1 MTRRLLSCFTCLLL
15 VGSSWPAVRGESL
28 PTGARGV
35 NGQPAIDQGLPCSD
49 SSAECLRRLGD
60 LAIANNPEM
69 KVIDQALAYQRRK
82 VWTSWLN
89 ADGLNPLAMG
99 LRVARNLAGGGDR
112 AAMKLEV
119 AQLERR
125 RAEVEA
131 GVRLAVAQSVAE
143 LEAAG
148 DRLAISRA
156 RSDEHRLRL
165 RLLTVGYRLGDGST
179 EEMIRLWQTGEE
191 LRGQVRAAEAEQSR
205 ARLRLESLLH
215 PLSDRLK

>member
-1 MTRRLLSCFTCLLL
+1 LLL
-15 VGSSWPAVRGESL
+15 AGSPWSAIQGQSPPIPVDRAS
-28 PTGARGV
+28 TGIARQADRQVTAEGRV
-35 NGQPAIDQGLPCSD
+35 PCFD

-60 LAIANNPEM
+60 LATANNLEL

-191 LRGQVRAAEAEQSR
+191 LRGQVTAAEAEQSR

-215 PLSDRLK
+215 PLTSH

>member
-1 MTRRLLSCFTCLLL
+1 MTAEGRVPCF
-15 VGSSWPAVRGESL
+15 
-28 PTGARGV
+28 
-35 NGQPAIDQGLPCSD
+35 D

-60 LAIANNPEM
+60 LATANNLEL

-89 ADGLNPLAMG
+89 ADGLNPLAVG
-99 LRVARNLAGGGDR
+99 LRVARNIAGGGDR

-148 DRLAISRA
+148 HRLEISRA
-156 RSDEHRLRL
+156 RFDEHRLRL
-165 RLLTVGYRLGDGST
+165 RLLAVGYRLGDGST

-191 LRGQVRAAEAEQSR
+191 LRGQVTAAEAEQSR